1 MINRRDV
8 LLGGGM
14 LAAAA
19 GAYALTPRNH
29 LSLLA
34 GRKIADIVP
43 KTIGPWI
50 DVPST
55 AFVLPKT
62 PGSLADTLYSQ
73 TLSRLYQSYDEIPV
87 MLVIAYG
94 DLQSDALQ
102 LHRPE
107 VCYTAVGFQITAS
120 QTADIPL
127 APGVA
132 LPVRELTA
140 TSDRRI
146 EPIAYWTRIGDDLP
160 TDGAEQKWLKLRQSM
175 RGIISDGVLV
185 RMSTVG
191 EGTPETFATLRKF
204 GAAMMQAIKPDARAA
219 LIGRPIA
226 AEMNAA
232 RG

>member
-1 MINRRDV
+1 MINRRDL

-14 LAAAA
+14 LTAAA
-19 GAYALTPRNH
+19 GAYAFTPRNH
-29 LSLLA
+29 LSLLN

-43 KTIGPWI
+43 RRIGPWI

-73 TLSRLYQSYDEIPV
+73 TLSRLYQSYDEMPV

-102 LHRPE
+102 VHRPE
-107 VCYTAVGFQITAS
+107 TCYTAVGFQITAS
-120 QTADIPL
+120 DVADVKL
-127 APGVA
+127 APNVL

-140 TSDRRI
+140 VSDRRI
-146 EPIAYWTRIGDDLP
+146 EPLAYWTRIGDDLP

-185 RMSTVG
+185 RISTVADP
-191 EGTPETFATLRKF
+191 TPDTFATLRRF
-204 GAAMMQAIKPDARAA
+204 AAEMIQSIRPDARSA

-232 RG
+232 A